1 MFFLFFLII
10 KLYFLI
16 PVVITQTFNPTA
28 QLAIPTEIPTKE
40 ANTEIE
46 TQPIKVEDKLS
57 NCSILFNILQVFY
70 ALC

>member
-28 QLAIPTEIPTKE
+28 QFAIPTEIPTKE

-46 TQPIKVEDKLS
+46 TQSIKVEDKLS
-57 NCSILFNILQVFY
+57 NCSILFSILQVFY
-70 ALC
+70 VLC